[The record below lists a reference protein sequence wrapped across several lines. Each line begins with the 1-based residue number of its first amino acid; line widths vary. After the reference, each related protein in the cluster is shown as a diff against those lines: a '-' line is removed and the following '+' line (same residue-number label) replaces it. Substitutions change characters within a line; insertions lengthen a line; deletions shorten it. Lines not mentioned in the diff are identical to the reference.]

1 MRNRKGGSEGDQ
13 CRTGPGSVRH
23 VHALRDAADVLAER
37 MRALGAT
44 APGSFTEFM
53 ELAEIKDHEPVKDS
67 TDMVRILADGHETA
81 ARIMCPL
88 VEACEMAGDSGT
100 ADLVTERLLSHAKHA
115 WMLRAMMS
123 SRTLRFRNPAA
134 RWGARHVRSRH
145 TPRTAKLDVVHR
157 GLALLVLL
165 DAHVSVSVVDA

>member
-1 MRNRKGGSEGDQ
+1 MTQAPDMGANIRVPELGIEKADLKEINVGLAQAVSETFTLYVKTQGYHWNVV
-13 CRTGPGSVRH
+13 GPAFRALH
-23 VHALRDAADVLAER
+23 EMFEEQYIELRDAADVLAER

-81 ARIMCPL
+81 ARIMRPL
-88 VEACEMAGDSGT
+88 VEVCEKAGDSGT

-115 WMLRAMMS
+115 WMLRAMIS
-123 SRTLRFRNPAA
+123 
-134 RWGARHVRSRH
+134 
-145 TPRTAKLDVVHR
+145 
-157 GLALLVLL
+157 
-165 DAHVSVSVVDA
+165 